1 MLGEKLKQLRI
12 IYNLNMKQAASLL
25 QLPYTTYVGYE
36 KNEREPNFDTVKS
49 IAEILD
55 VPVNFLLGLDVFKDW
70 ETIYNKRKMIVTSLK
85 ESFSLSLDPD
95 DIINLIKIIDTAIYK
110 FEFIEEDIDIYVK
123 DSYKQLTQTQKYK
136 KGVALS
142 YDEVNHLKKYNS
154 LDTYGKEF
162 VDLVID
168 HELKRCNTL
177 QEQALDE
184 SEKKLIKKYR
194 SSDDN
199 TKKIITSIPD
209 MSEEIEVYRA
219 AMSDDDH
226 EDEIVK
232 MSRAEI
238 EKLLSLPDTDE
249 DL

>member
-1 MLGEKLKQLRI
+1 MKLIFDDRLQKLRLEMG
-12 IYNLNMKQAASLL
+12 LNMKQAADGLGMK
-25 QLPYTTYVGYE
+25 YTTYIGYE
-36 KNEREPNFDTVKS
+36 KNEREPNSEVLIQLADFFHCSADY
-49 IAEILD
+49 
-55 VPVNFLLGLDVFKDW
+55 LLGRTKTDEQKNITVIK
-70 ETIYNKRKMIVTSLK
+70 TIELSKK
-85 ESFSLSLDPD
+85 EKEH
-95 DIINLIKIIDTAIYK
+95 I
-110 FEFIEEDIDIYVK
+110 
-123 DSYKQLTQTQKYK
+123 QKYRK
-136 KGVALS
+136 
-142 YDEVNHLKKYNS
+142 
-154 LDTYGKEF
+154 LDDDGKEF
-162 VDLVID
+162 VDIVID
-168 HELKRCNTL
+168 HELKRCTTL

-184 SEKKLIKKYR
+184 SEKKLIEKYR

-226 EDEIVK
+226 EDEIIK

>member
-1 MLGEKLKQLRI
+1 MGIGKIL
-12 IYNLNMKQAASLL
+12 SDLL
-25 QLPYTTYVGYE
+25 DE
-36 KNEREPNFDTVKS
+36 KNTNPNELSKMTGVPPMTIYS
-49 IAEILD
+49 IIKRDNTKVDITSLARICKALD
-55 VPVNFLLGLDVFKDW
+55 VPMERFYQDYISEQKSHEEIFD
-70 ETIYNKRKMIVTSLK
+70 
-85 ESFSLSLDPD
+85 FSYS
-95 DIINLIKIIDTAIYK
+95 
-110 FEFIEEDIDIYVK
+110 E
-123 DSYKQLTQTQKYK
+123 KQMVQKYRK
-136 KGVALS
+136 
-142 YDEVNHLKKYNS
+142 
-154 LDTYGKEF
+154 LDDDGKEF
-162 VDLVID
+162 VDIVID
-168 HELKRCNTL
+168 HELKRCTTL

-184 SEKKLIKKYR
+184 SEKKLIEKYR

-209 MSEEIEVYRA
+209 MSDEIEVYRA